1 MMTMSQA
8 SRLIWTGRRGVAGS
22 VRLEGTPPS
31 WSRRSTSATSRP
43 PSSSW
48 LIWLEWLPPRGERPG
63 PRLAGVGRPP
73 LLGARPPSSASPP
86 TPFRGPGRQT
96 NRPAVLGE
104 ASTLVDEATACLW
117 GSGGGT
123 ALDYLRGRGLT
134 EAAVRAAG
142 LGFTPA
148 VMIPTRAGD
157 RCFRFSGIVI
167 TPPRKS
173 ACKLRRTAQPKSA
186 TACRMPAI

>member
-1 MMTMSQA
+1 MT
-8 SRLIWTGRRGVAGS
+8 
-22 VRLEGTPPS
+22 P
-31 WSRRSTSATSRP
+31 RSTSATSPP

-48 LIWLEWLPPRGERPG
+48 LIWLEWLSPRGERPG

-73 LLGARPPSSASPP
+73 LLGARPPWSASPP
-86 TPFRGPGRQT
+86 ARRQT
-96 NRPAVLGE
+96 NRPACRGTKPP
-104 ASTLVDEATACLW
+104 STLVDEATACLW
-117 GSGGGT
+117 GPGGGS

-134 EAAVRAAG
+134 EATVRAAG

-167 TPPRKS
+167 PWRVRVVTIIGLLPITIIDGS
-173 ACKLRRTAQPKSA
+173 SGLHTAEVPVASSL
-186 TACRMPAI
+186 CS